1 LRALYTDRRERTQLH
16 QYLAVAGLTTSTRRS
31 GWANAR
37 PSPTIAPRMPG
48 DTPGDDLPVKP
59 YSRMNRVT
67 SVRRVAAQDVVPG
80 SVAGGQWPRL
90 LRSEP

>member
-37 PSPTIAPRMPG
+37 PTIAPRMPG
-48 DTPGDDLPVKP
+48 DTAGDDLPVKP

-80 SVAGGQWPRL
+80 SVADGQWPRL